1 MADLLD
7 SIILGSVAYYLATKS
22 KEEDESFN
30 RALAAVAAGTIT
42 YVKGPDVYDSLK
54 NYFDDDATQ
63 QQKDR
68 ILASVVLGATGY
80 ITGDKIGDSLRGNKG
95 GKP

>member
-1 MADLLD
+1 MADVLD
-7 SIILGSVAYYLATKS
+7 SIILGSFAYYLATKS
-22 KEEDESFN
+22 KEEDERFN
-30 RALAAVAAGTIT
+30 RTLAAVAAGTLT

-68 ILASVVLGATGY
+68 VLTSVVLGAAGY
-80 ITGDKIGDSLRGNKG
+80 ITGDKIADSLRGKKG
-95 GKP
+95 GNP